1 MPQTYARVSLKI
13 KVTEHMELCRAWL
26 SAGPVAWQAVRG
38 AANRGDLGLEGSLV
52 FLFAQ
57 DSYWT
62 GGSTE
67 GSHVDLEAGKGAGD
81 LLPSFP
87 ISPPMW

>member
-1 MPQTYARVSLKI
+1 
-13 KVTEHMELCRAWL
+13 MELCRAWL

-57 DSYWT
+57 DGYWT
-62 GGSTE
+62 GSSTE
-67 GSHVDLEAGKGAGD
+67 GSHIDLEGWVWKQGRVLEICYPLFPSAHLCGMRVNTSAG
-81 LLPSFP
+81 
-87 ISPPMW
+87 